1 MTQIETNCSQCGGIE
16 FEDGFVED
24 TGQGSSGYLRWIPGA
39 LERGIFGGA
48 VRLGKPRRF
57 DEVNL
62 GYSQADALRE
72 AGLELYVSEND

>member
-1 MTQIETNCSQCGGIE
+1 MAEIETNCSQCGGIE

-48 VRLGKPRRF
+48 VRLGKPRRSIAAMRCQTC
-57 DEVNL
+57 NH
-62 GYSQADALRE
+62 
-72 AGLELYVSEND
+72 LELYVSEDD